1 MLPPEAAEYFRRLCS
16 KRFADLASDFS
27 RELREFERDQA
38 ARGQFGGSG
47 YVARMA
53 GLYEKRLKAEAKAIV
68 AIQREV
74 HVGFGSPLDAGVGE
88 QLQAWG
94 LDVLDNRYEA
104 MQGSFVRELGRF
116 SIPAPDLDFAHTRAL
131 AHVTVANMIADDLWT
146 MRNVPMSGK
155 KPEPGTTINNNTFSG
170 PVGVVQQGGSG
181 NVASATQEWSQG
193 GDSTELLLALS
204 QLRGLLGQDSA
215 LAGATTV
222 IGKIETA
229 LKTGTADRGFVK
241 ASLSSLGATIQTV
254 ASLKPAWEFVKEKAA
269 LLGILF

>member
-170 PVGVVQQGGSG
+170 PVGVVQGRVVVHAQVLGGKDNPTRVQVTARRRG
-181 NVASATQEWSQG
+181 VAKA
-193 GDSTELLLALS
+193 
-204 QLRGLLGQDSA
+204 RGTGRQPAQQDQQH
-215 LAGATTV
+215 
-222 IGKIETA
+222 
-229 LKTGTADRGFVK
+229 R
-241 ASLSSLGATIQTV
+241 
-254 ASLKPAWEFVKEKAA
+254 
-269 LLGILF
+269 